1 MTCFVWHE
9 IFCSCFYCFL
19 ICLLLKLECF
29 GLAKIY
35 SLHLEQNIV
44 RFGIVTV
51 PWDSYLGSFI
61 PHVVELV
68 TEILAVPEIVDHGL
82 YPGHQGVF

>member
-1 MTCFVWHE
+1 M
-9 IFCSCFYCFL
+9 
-19 ICLLLKLECF
+19 
-29 GLAKIY
+29 
-35 SLHLEQNIV
+35 